1 VQLDRTGRAVVGHWQ
16 HIGVQVHVFRVG
28 LVADPAQRLDT
39 GRYRVG
45 RDGQVEA
52 GHTAVAQAYRRAVHQ
67 LESTLEEQRDDPG
80 RIERLHCLGQL
91 VAKAEVT
98 DSIHPVVLARQFGR
112 VRGKCALDASH
123 CAPQRRHDPQLEGHG
138 EHVVPVDR
146 SRRAGRAPLARRH
159 ILSLQCSAEE

>member
-1 VQLDRTGRAVVGHWQ
+1 M
-16 HIGVQVHVFRVG
+16 GVQVHVFRIG

-45 RDGQVEA
+45 RDGQVEV

-80 RIERLHCLGQL
+80 RIERLHCFGQL

-98 DSIHPVVLARQFGR
+98 DGVHPVVLARQFGR
-112 VRGKCALDASH
+112 VRGKGALDAWR

-138 EHVVPVDR
+138 EPVVPVDR
-146 SRRAGRAPLARRH
+146 SRPADCAPLAQRP
-159 ILSLQCSAEE
+159 ILPLERTAEEEQRAHAPAG